1 MEHTAKLTKEDFEC
15 NKNGSLKNT
24 AQNYLLILEREPFFD
39 GLVYNSLS
47 RDFEQ
52 NKKGEKTVWE
62 EPQTAIA
69 RMYIESQYGIRS
81 VDKFWD
87 ALMAYS
93 AKHQYHPVRRVV
105 ERTIW
110 DGEERCELFLTKWL
124 RCEDTPYN
132 REVSRLL
139 FATGIHRLY
148 RPGCKADTTTVL
160 IGDQGCG
167 KSTICRWLALS
178 DDFFGEINTF
188 EGKSSIEA
196 LQGIFIGEV
205 AELLALTKVREQEAV
220 KAFLTR
226 QTDKGRMAYQKM
238 VSSFPRQCIFIATT
252 NKEWFLTDKTG
263 GRRWLPV
270 RVRSDP
276 HELYEREAEVKAD
289 IAQCWAEALFKFR
302 KDEMPPVPAQTLE
315 ADILEQQASVEEE
328 DWRVGMIEAYLEGR
342 EEVCVYEIWERA
354 LHNYDKPQRKDS
366 MEISMILKNLGWVSK
381 HSARTRQYGK
391 QRIWQP
397 KSLPW

>member
-1 MEHTAKLTKEDFEC
+1 MNNTAKRTKENFKC
-15 NKNGSLKNT
+15 NKNGSLKNI
-24 AQNYLLILEREPFFD
+24 AKNYLLILEQDPFFD
-39 GLVYNSLS
+39 GLIYNSLS

-52 NKKGEKTVWE
+52 NKRDGKIVWE
-62 EPQTAIA
+62 ESQSAAA
-69 RMYIESQYGIRS
+69 RMYIESQYGIHS
-81 VDKFWD
+81 AEKFWD
-87 ALMAYS
+87 ALSVYS

-110 DGEERCELFLTKWL
+110 DGKERCESFLTKWMK
-124 RCEDTPYN
+124 CEDTPYT

-167 KSTICRWLALS
+167 KSTICRWLALT

-188 EGKSSIEA
+188 EGKSSIES

-205 AELLALTKVREQEAV
+205 VELLALTKVREQEAV

-226 QTDKGRMAYQKM
+226 QVDKGRMAYQKM
-238 VSSFPRQCIFIATT
+238 VGNFPRQCIFIATT

-270 RVRSDP
+270 HVNADAR
-276 HELYEREAEVKAD
+276 ELYERETEVKAD
-289 IAQCWAEALFKFR
+289 IAQCWAEALYKFR
-302 KDEMPPVPAQTLE
+302 KNEMPCVPDRKLE
-315 ADILEQQASVEEE
+315 AEILKQQASIEEE
-328 DWRVGMIEAYLEGR
+328 DWRVGMIETYLESR
-342 EEVCVYEIWERA
+342 EEVCVLELWERA
-354 LHNYDKPQRKDS
+354 LHSYDKPQRKDS
-366 MEISMILKNLGWVSK
+366 MEISMILKNLGWVNK
-381 HSARTRQYGK
+381 RSARTRQYGM